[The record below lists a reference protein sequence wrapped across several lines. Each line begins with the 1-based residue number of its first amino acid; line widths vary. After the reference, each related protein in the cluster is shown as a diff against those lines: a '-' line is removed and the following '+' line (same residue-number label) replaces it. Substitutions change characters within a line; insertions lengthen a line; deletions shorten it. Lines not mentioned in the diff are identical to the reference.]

1 MAQPTN
7 TLDSY
12 DVRGIREDLQDI
24 IYDISPEETPF
35 YTKSAKAKA
44 TNTLHEWQ
52 TDALRSS
59 ADNAHIEGGDTAPEA
74 RSVTTRLGNYTDR
87 KSTRLNSSHLG
98 ISYAVFC
105 LKKKTQYR
113 QHQTRLD
120 HVHKR

>member
-59 ADNAHIEGGDTAPEA
+59 ADNAHIEGGDTARRRVRLRQGSGTTA
-74 RSVTTRLGNYTDR
+74 RS
-87 KSTRLNSSHLG
+87 S
-98 ISYAVFC
+98 
-105 LKKKTQYR
+105 KTPLPSPAP
-113 QHQTRLD
+113 TMA
-120 HVHKR
+120 